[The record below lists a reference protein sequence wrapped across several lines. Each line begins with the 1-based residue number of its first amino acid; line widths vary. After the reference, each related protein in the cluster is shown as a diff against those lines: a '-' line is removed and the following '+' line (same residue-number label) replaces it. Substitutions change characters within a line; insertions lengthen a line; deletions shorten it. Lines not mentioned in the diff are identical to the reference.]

1 MFGSVVL
8 EVAIGIIFMF
18 MLAAMICTAVR
29 EGIESKL
36 KTRAAYLERGIREL
50 LHDRGAENIAKSF
63 FEHPMI
69 NGLYTGEY
77 SVARKKIDP
86 EIFERGKN
94 LPSYIPSKNFA
105 IALMDIAARGRDND
119 DAAATAD
126 STPITVE
133 SVRANISKIG
143 NIYVQRAMLTALDGA
158 QGDLNLLQQNL
169 EDWFNS
175 SMDRISGWYKR
186 STQYILFFIGLGL
199 AIGLNINTLSVAD
212 YLFHNDDER
221 KIIVSQAESFV
232 KDSTAT
238 QKNYND
244 ATQALSSITLPIG
257 WTAANNPFVSHKGD
271 SNQYWL
277 WKYIL
282 VPLLGWLITAFAAT
296 LGAPFWFDLLN
307 KVMVIRS
314 TVKPTEKS
322 LDEGSEDRR
331 NNNNQQPIIIAGAAP
346 AGAVP
351 QAVNQGASQDGD
363 SSSDLCDV
371 VISDTNATPD
381 EDLPQTFGGVQQ

>member
-18 MLAAMICTAVR
+18 MLSAMICTAVR

-50 LHDRGAENIAKSF
+50 LHDRGAENIARSF
-63 FEHPMI
+63 FEHPLI

-77 SVARKKIDP
+77 SVEKKASEP
-86 EIFERGKN
+86 KIFESGKN

-105 IALMDIAARGRDND
+105 LTLMDIAARGRDNNE
-119 DAAATAD
+119 AAANAN

-143 NIYVQRAMLTALDGA
+143 NVYVQRAFLTALDSA

-186 STQYILFFIGLGL
+186 STQYIIFFIGLVL
-199 AIGLNINTLSVAD
+199 AVGLNINTLSVAD

-221 KIIVSQAESFV
+221 KIIVTQAEAVV
-232 KDSTAT
+232 KDSTST
-238 QKNYND
+238 QKNYRD
-244 ATQALSSITLPIG
+244 AAKALASIKIPIG
-257 WTAANNPFVSHKGD
+257 WNDANNPFHGFTTDNK
-271 SNQYWL
+271 YWL
-277 WKYIL
+277 WQFIL
-282 VPLLGWLITAFAAT
+282 MPLLGWLITAFAAT

-322 LDEGSEDRR
+322 GDEGSEDRR
-331 NNNNQQPIIIAGAAP
+331 SNKQQPVIIGAGAP
-346 AGAVP
+346 AGGVQQHA
-351 QAVNQGASQDGD
+351 AIHGATHD
-363 SSSDLCDV
+363 SDSNADFCDV
-371 VISDTNATPD
+371 VLSDTDATPD
-381 EDLPQTFGGVQQ
+381 EDLPLTLGGVQQ